1 MKVKELI
8 EELQKLP
15 EYATVRVLKKDEKEV
30 HFFTKDQQ
38 LKLFCNLLTMMT
50 ITLKDTLILN
60 KQDKQGV

>member
-30 HFFTKDQQ
+30 HFYYKGSATEVVLQPFDDDDDYLERYVDIK
-38 LKLFCNLLTMMT
+38 
-50 ITLKDTLILN
+50 
-60 KQDKQGV
+60 